1 MKKLFLLTTIFLL
14 SAEVSF
20 AAAKTFKELAYSAV
34 DLLNLATTALFS
46 LALAFFFW
54 KVASSLFNYDADS
67 SEKKKELKDS
77 MLWGVIIIFVMV
89 SIWGIIRILQ
99 STLFGGL

>member
-1 MKKLFLLTTIFLL
+1 MKNLFFIVATFLL
-14 SAEVSF
+14 SFEVSF
-20 AAAKTFKELAYSAV
+20 AAAKTFKELSYWAV
-34 DLLNLATTALFS
+34 DMLNLATTALFS

-54 KVASSLFNYDADS
+54 RVASGLFNYDADS
-67 SEKKKELKDS
+67 AEKKKELKDS
-77 MLWGVIIIFVMV
+77 MVWGVIILFVMV